1 MDPLT
6 STAAIIS
13 AAGVI
18 SAAILV
24 TIALVKNVS
33 EKKIKVSNS
42 ILSLLG
48 AGTAIGMSVLLIAN
62 FSPGLAASAGITTGE
77 AEAAIGPEVIT
88 IVQANKEGYVIAAV
102 EDDYLVPKTAVSGA
116 TVYVSLDQPVANE
129 SWPAL
134 TSDNTSSTGS
144 ILLTVPGVTS
154 GTVYV
159 TAGKTAYYPTI
170 TTTAITGAQEI
181 APSLVADLQLPKIGS
196 LSWTLTENTNAYMQG
211 TENIYEN
218 ATTSASTFILRIK
231 TDNAFMALQDLR
243 VLFVRG
249 GAWTTMGAVMAPV
262 VTRVPAG
269 VTTTTTGDITLTT
282 GVTGEI
288 QFTGDVT
295 FGSYIELTFVTS
307 ATTPTVGTMATIY
320 IDDLS
325 GTYDVL
331 GGTGVSEQ
339 TISIVTVA

>member
-6 STAAIIS
+6 TTAAIIS
-13 AAGVI
+13 AVGVI

-33 EKKIKVSNS
+33 TKPIKVSGP
-42 ILSLLG
+42 IVTILG
-48 AGTAIGMSVLLIAN
+48 AGAAIGMSVLLIAN
-62 FSPGLAASAGITTGE
+62 FAPGLATSAGITTAAPE
-77 AEAAIGPEVIT
+77 ALVGPTVVT
-88 IVQANKEGYVIAAV
+88 TVQAAKEGYVIAAA
-102 EDDYLVPKTAVSGA
+102 EDDYLVPKTAVSAA
-116 TVYVSLDQPVANE
+116 TVYVSLDQPVVNE

-144 ILLTVPGVTS
+144 VLLTVPGVTS

-159 TAGKTAYYPTI
+159 TAGKTLYYPSV

-181 APSLVADLQLPKIGS
+181 SPSLVADLQLPKVGT
-196 LSWTLTENTNAYMQG
+196 LSWSISENTNAHKQG

-218 ATTSASTFILRIK
+218 ATTAASTFVLRIK

-249 GAWTTMGAVMAPV
+249 GSWTTMGAVMAPV
-262 VTRVPAG
+262 VTRLPAG
-269 VTTTTTGDITLTT
+269 VTVATTGDITLTT

-295 FGSYIELTFVTS
+295 FGDYIEITFVTS
-307 ATTPTVGTMATIY
+307 STTPTAGTMATIY

-339 TISIVTVA
+339 TIDIVTVA